1 MKDHHY
7 NATIT
12 WTGNK
17 GKGTADLK
25 SYERDH
31 TIVVDGKPAIPGT
44 SEVSVK
50 ANKVRYNPEELLL
63 SAVSACH
70 MLWYL
75 FLCADNGIVVT
86 AYVDKSSGTME
97 NTADGGGRFTGITLQ
112 PVITIAGKMNV
123 EKLAD
128 LHHRANKLCYIANSC
143 NFPIHHKPIYHTQS
157 GTTD

>member
-12 WTGNK
+12 WTGNT

-31 TIVVDGKPAIPGT
+31 IIVVEGKPAIPGT

-75 FLCADNGIVVT
+75 FLCAENGIVVT
-86 AYVDKSSGTME
+86 SYVDKSSGTMH
-97 NTADGGGRFTGITLQ
+97 NTPDGGGRFTGITLQ
-112 PVITIAGKMNV
+112 PEITIAG
-123 EKLAD
+123 EADEATLAD
-128 LHHRANKLCYIANSC
+128 LHHRANNLCYIANSC
-143 NFPIHHKPIYHTQS
+143 NFPIHHKPIYISYS
-157 GTTD
+157 GTTE

>member
-50 ANKVRYNPEELLL
+50 TNKVRYNPEELLL
-63 SAVSACH
+63 FGSICLSYALVPVS
-70 MLWYL
+70 
-75 FLCADNGIVVT
+75 LC
-86 AYVDKSSGTME
+86 
-97 NTADGGGRFTGITLQ
+97 
-112 PVITIAGKMNV
+112 
-123 EKLAD
+123 
-128 LHHRANKLCYIANSC
+128 
-143 NFPIHHKPIYHTQS
+143 
-157 GTTD
+157 